1 MDFDWETMLKA
12 LDDTTDEEWDTL
24 FNEYDKEI
32 RIMGMFS
39 FIYCDIKNKNYQGGL
54 NIIEGDMVRIVAP
67 NDEHLVGQYDGY
79 GRIDTEDG
87 QYNLHELLALW
98 NRGLEHK
105 SFAELL
111 GSYFVD
117 SERLAD
123 KHEELRHIGIDIE
136 CNNQLYGK
144 DKKFCEFPLKL
155 VRDLERNK
163 NLKYNDIQNIS
174 ISDPMQGFERMTNDE
189 YVLEHCFGDKDYFE
203 YMEVEYESI
212 FD

>member
-1 MDFDWETMLKA
+1 
-12 LDDTTDEEWDTL
+12 
-24 FNEYDKEI
+24 
-32 RIMGMFS
+32 MGMFS
-39 FIYCDIKNKNYQGGL
+39 FIYCDIKNKNHKGEL
-54 NIIEGDMVRIVAP
+54 NMVEGDMVRIIAP
-67 NDEHLVGQYDGY
+67 NNEHLVGQYDGY
-79 GRIDTEDG
+79 GHVYTEDRH
-87 QYNLHELLALW
+87 YDLHELLALW

-111 GSYFVD
+111 GSYFID

-136 CNNQLYGK
+136 CNNLLYGK
-144 DKKFCEFPLKL
+144 DKNFCPYPLKL
-155 VRDLERNK
+155 VRDLAKNK

-203 YMEVEYESI
+203 YMEVEYGSI
-212 FD
+212 FN

>member
-1 MDFDWETMLKA
+1 M
-12 LDDTTDEEWDTL
+12 
-24 FNEYDKEI
+24 NEQLLLRYQDN
-32 RIMGMFS
+32 
-39 FIYCDIKNKNYQGGL
+39 FIKIINKNYQGGL

-67 NDEHLVGQYDGY
+67 NDEHLVGQYDSY

-87 QYNLHELLALW
+87 QYDLHELLALW
-98 NRGLEHK
+98 NRGVFHK
-105 SFAELL
+105 SYAELF

>member
-1 MDFDWETMLKA
+1 MNEQLFLRYQDNFTKIINERYHLDNKIYNFDDYNIEDFKLCNLDFYYKDGRPCKILDYDWAGDGK
-12 LDDTTDEEWDTL
+12 
-24 FNEYDKEI
+24 YD
-32 RIMGMFS
+32 
-39 FIYCDIKNKNYQGGL
+39 
-54 NIIEGDMVRIVAP
+54 
-67 NDEHLVGQYDGY
+67 
-79 GRIDTEDG
+79 
-87 QYNLHELLALW
+87 LHELLALW

-123 KHEELRHIGIDIE
+123 KHEELRHIGIEIE
-136 CNNQLYGK
+136 CNNLLYGK
-144 DKKFCEFPLKL
+144 DKNFCPYPLKL
-155 VRDLERNK
+155 VRDLAKNK